1 MNELVE
7 VENKAEMTSLKLVKE
22 INIFREQEGNRAKL
36 QHSDLLKIIRNEFD
50 EEIGQG
56 NISQSSYVNSQ
67 NKKQPMFDL
76 TYAQAKQ
83 ILLKESKFVR
93 KATIKYI
100 EKLEN
105 RLVEITNKKMLL
117 ADLFDEDKMVVVNAH
132 KKLIQ
137 LETQPLLNKI
147 KEDKPMVDFANIVSD
162 TSDTIL
168 IREFCK
174 LAQDENFPI
183 GERKLYT
190 WLRKHG
196 LICKNSTEPTQKAM
210 NLKIFKVVIRNLK
223 TPYGDKMS
231 RTTKVTGKGQIYLME
246 RLRKELIA

>member
-1 MNELVE
+1 MNELTKIKQV
-7 VENKAEMTSLKLVKE
+7 EMTSNQIAELTGKEHKHVMRDIRILIDSMDKE
-22 INIFREQEGNRAKL
+22 ISPDLHPSTYIDKSNRVKPNYTLSKDGVMLLITGYSVSHRMKL
-36 QHSDLLKIIRNEFD
+36 
-50 EEIGQG
+50 
-56 NISQSSYVNSQ
+56 
-67 NKKQPMFDL
+67 
-76 TYAQAKQ
+76 
-83 ILLKESKFVR
+83 
-93 KATIKYI
+93 IKYCN
-100 EKLEN
+100 ELEM
-105 RLVEITNKKMLL
+105 RLSQVTNKKMLL

-147 KEDKPMVDFANIVSD
+147 EEDKPMVDFANIVSD